1 MGTMQA
7 PEAYI
12 AELLAALEPLPAVVL
27 PLAEAHGLVLAE
39 DAAAARRGPQRAD
52 ERRQD
57 SPGLGG
63 VAGQYRRARRR
74 TPGFGRQAR
83 QPRGD
88 PRHRPAERRI
98 LQLSL
103 IHI

>member
-39 DAAAARRGPQRAD
+39 DAAAALPVPPWTNSAMDGYAVRDAPEAAMAASRPPKTSNLFGALTNGN
-52 ERRQD
+52 D
-57 SPGLGG
+57 S
-63 VAGQYRRARRR
+63 
-74 TPGFGRQAR
+74 
-83 QPRGD
+83 
-88 PRHRPAERRI
+88 
-98 LQLSL
+98 
-103 IHI
+103 